1 MLDSSKFEHL
11 KSVNTISNKN
21 ATSIIITTSSREFEI
36 RTLSTVKLSRLLLP
50 SELVEFCGVS
60 VSCKVLDEDS
70 YILSIDVVL
79 KDHTPSGARL
89 YTSPRVY
96 DEKVCEL
103 EISKPWYM
111 KTVQDVYSVT
121 VRYLDKI

>member
-11 KSVNTISNKN
+11 KSVNTISSKN
-21 ATSIIITTSSREFEI
+21 VTSIIIITSSREFEI
-36 RTLSTVKLSRLLLP
+36 RTLSTVKLLRSLSP
-50 SELVEFCGVS
+50 SQLVEFCGIS

-70 YILSIDVVL
+70 YILSIDAVL
-79 KDHTPSGARL
+79 KDHTPSGAKL
-89 YTSPRVY
+89 YTSPGIY

-103 EISKPWYM
+103 EISKPWCM

-121 VRYLDKI
+121 VRYLDKV